1 RVRLDATATVRD
13 WLKDEEKGP
22 TPHLDLAISVEHR
35 VPVRWDHQQDHM
47 EIYNATDGQR
57 DALPYGPN
65 SLERHHHF
73 QIHFKGGDKLSDDE
87 ALQRAMELPM
97 ARTVTADRNTRPWEG
112 GDCRDGVMVLPED
125 IVEELEAASMGLIFE
140 SVVGKAAKKIEF
152 ATLKRNG
159 GVERGYCAVLCQEA
173 LTVGKQERPREQF
186 ANLQGSR
193 FAWVDDFAPNQPLC
207 SAVLRQI
214 SGGNT
219 LTAARKG
226 RGENIFSFH
235 GLLLLCTNGVWQAD
249 AEFFG
254 SDRRRITGVKFE
266 RNFVDNPT
274 RPHELLKDNSVKQN
288 PEMFAEF
295 WWVARVFW
303 LVTERTAQSTAQPSS
318 MPEASRRYLQ
328 PYVLSETRPATSQEV
343 DSYIADQLCVS
354 PTAGRDEL
362 KKILMRR
369 EGEVIPR
376 FGARTRT
383 SARVYVRP
391 SPRQIMTLVVSA

>member
-1 RVRLDATATVRD
+1 GEMLARALIATYGARMWRPDPDSGKWRLQVRD
-13 WLKDEEKGP
+13 NVMLFHTAPILSSVGAMLSK
-22 TPHLDLAISVEHR
+22 LDNGDCMPPL
-35 VPVRWDHQQDHM
+35 DQ
-47 EIYNATDGQR
+47 
-57 DALPYGPN
+57 
-65 SLERHHHF
+65 ERHRHF
-73 QIHFKGGDKLSDDE
+73 QIHFKGGDKLSFLAHPPPLQDFLDDDE

-97 ARTVTADRNTRPWEG
+97 ARTGT
-112 GDCRDGVMVLPED
+112 D
-125 IVEELEAASMGLIFE
+125 IVEELEAASMGRAMWLIFE
-140 SVVGKAAKKIEF
+140 SVVGKAVKKIEF
-152 ATLKRNG
+152 ATLK
-159 GVERGYCAVLCQEA
+159 EA

-193 FAWVDDFAPNQPLC
+193 FAWVDNFAPNQRLC

-235 GLLLLCTNGVWQAD
+235 GDLLLCTNGVWQAD

-266 RNFVDNPT
+266 HNFVDNPA

-288 PEMFAEF
+288 IPEMFAEF

-303 LVTERTAQSTAQPSS
+303 LAPHPGGADITERAAQSTAQPSS
-318 MPEASRRYLQ
+318 MPEASELVRRYLQ
-328 PYVLSETRPATSQEV
+328 PYVLSKTRPATSQEV
-343 DSYIADQLCVS
+343 DSCIADQLCVS
-354 PTAGRDEL
+354 PTAVRDE
-362 KKILMRR
+362 KILMRR

-383 SARVYVRP
+383 RVYVRP

>member
-1 RVRLDATATVRD
+1 MGHAMWRSIFRD
-13 WLKDEEKGP
+13 
-22 TPHLDLAISVEHR
+22 PH
-35 VPVRWDHQQDHM
+35 
-47 EIYNATDGQR
+47 
-57 DALPYGPN
+57 
-65 SLERHHHF
+65 
-73 QIHFKGGDKLSDDE
+73 GGDWNV
-87 ALQRAMELPM
+87 ALFQ
-97 ARTVTADRNTRPWEG
+97 AR
-112 GDCRDGVMVLPED
+112 
-125 IVEELEAASMGLIFE
+125 LIFE

-152 ATLKRNG
+152 ATLKDNGDGSTGKGTLRELCEKALGVHNG

-266 RNFVDNPT
+266 HNFVDNPT

-288 PEMFAEF
+288 IPEMFAEF

-303 LVTERTAQSTAQPSS
+303 LARIPGEDITERTAQSTAQPSS
-318 MPEASRRYLQ
+318 MPEASELVRRYLQ
-328 PYVLSETRPATSQEV
+328 PYVLSKTRPATSQEV

-354 PTAGRDEL
+354 PTAVRDEL